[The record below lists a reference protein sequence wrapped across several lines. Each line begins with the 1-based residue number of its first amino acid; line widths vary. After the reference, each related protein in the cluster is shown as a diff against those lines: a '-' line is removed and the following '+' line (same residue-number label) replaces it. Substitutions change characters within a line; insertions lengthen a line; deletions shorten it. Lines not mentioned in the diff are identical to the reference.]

1 MVLILCAG
9 CASTGKAI
17 IRATGKEIRA
27 SELLPQKDITA
38 PEEEAFP
45 LAFDQLSYKA
55 LAAGEVGT
63 YEVASGVIR
72 DIILDADPVPVFE
85 KLIQQE
91 FKRKGIQNRPSTLA
105 LKGSV
110 TSLSVNGDRAYPQ
123 TFSGQVSVVLAVYD
137 VKTGAQLWSR
147 SYSGWGSG
155 TEPQSAFVTAF
166 QNMTAA
172 ITADNSI
179 LELKDTYLVSIG
191 KKPSDGLIAGKGK
204 RPGEI
209 TPVPSKLKAA
219 KDEKKPGGK
228 GGRMLPEITITSPE
242 VKRGINIVS
251 RSSSVPI
258 IGRATA
264 ESGIAWVTVNGEE
277 ATLDENGNFTADILL
292 KLGENR
298 IVVTAMDV
306 RKNQNTEKFTIVRK
320 ADKTVSPAS
329 EEAAAT
335 PPDGMRYF
343 ALIIGINN
351 YRNLDRLRTAVNDA
365 RSVAQVLKT
374 DYGFETTLILNEQ
387 ATRDNI
393 MKELNTLRRKLT
405 SRDRLLI
412 YYAGHGDY
420 NRDTDTA
427 YWLPVN
433 ADRDDNTNWIESKS
447 ISDQLK
453 LISARHILV
462 VADSCYSG
470 TLTRKAATDLSGHD
484 TREMYLRKLQEKPS
498 RILIASG
505 GNEPVSDSGGKAH
518 SVFAEVFIQAL
529 KNTERDVF
537 TAEEMHTLYIREH
550 VAGRT
555 EQTPEYRVIR
565 NSGHDG
571 GDFVFV
577 KRR

>member
-1 MVLILCAG
+1 L
-9 CASTGKAI
+9 T
-17 IRATGKEIRA
+17 
-27 SELLPQKDITA
+27 
-38 PEEEAFP
+38 
-45 LAFDQLSYKA
+45 
-55 LAAGEVGT
+55 
-63 YEVASGVIR
+63 
-72 DIILDADPVPVFE
+72 
-85 KLIQQE
+85 
-91 FKRKGIQNRPSTLA
+91 

-123 TFSGQVSVVLAVYD
+123 TFTGQVSLDLAVYN
-137 VKTGAQLWSR
+137 VKTGAQVWSR
-147 SYSGWGSG
+147 RYSGWGY
-155 TEPQSAFVTAF
+155 TAEPQVALVTAF
-166 QNMTAA
+166 RNMTDA
-172 ITADNSI
+172 ITSDNSI
-179 LELKDTYLVSIG
+179 LELTDIYLVSIG
-191 KKPSDGLIAGKGK
+191 KKPADGLLAGKGK
-204 RPGEI
+204 RPGAI
-209 TPVPSKLKAA
+209 GSVPSKLKAA
-219 KDEKKPGGK
+219 RAEKTPAGK
-228 GGRMLPEITITSPE
+228 GDTMPPAITITSPE
-242 VKRGINIVS
+242 VKRGITIVS
-251 RSSSVPI
+251 RSSSVPV
-258 IGRATA
+258 IGIATA
-264 ESGIAWVTVNGEE
+264 ESGMAWVTVNGEE
-277 ATLDENGNFTADILL
+277 AMLDEKGNFTADILL

-306 RKNQNTEKFTIVRK
+306 RRNQNTEQFTIVRK
-320 ADKTVSPAS
+320 ADKTAPPAS
-329 EEAAAT
+329 EDAAA
-335 PPDGMRYF
+335 PPPEGVRFF
-343 ALIIGINN
+343 ALVIGINN
-351 YRNLDRLRTAVNDA
+351 YRNLDRLKTAVNDA
-365 RSVAQVLKT
+365 RSVAQVLKA

-433 ADRDDNTNWIESKS
+433 ADKDDNTNWIESKS

-470 TLTRKAATDLSGHD
+470 TLTRKAATDLSGND

-529 KNTERDVF
+529 KNTDRDVF
-537 TAEEMHTLYIREH
+537 TAEEMHALYIREH

-555 EQTPEYRVIR
+555 EQTPEYKVIR

-571 GDFVFV
+571 GDFIFV